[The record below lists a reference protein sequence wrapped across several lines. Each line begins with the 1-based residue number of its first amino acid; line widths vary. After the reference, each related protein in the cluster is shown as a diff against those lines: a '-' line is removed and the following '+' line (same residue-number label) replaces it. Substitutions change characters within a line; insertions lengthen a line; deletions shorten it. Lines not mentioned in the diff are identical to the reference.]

1 MKYDVAVVG
10 AGVSGLTTALVLAG
24 CGLHVA
30 LIEASERTAG
40 MVRGFS
46 RRGAQFDTGFHY
58 AGGMGE
64 GEPLDIFFRY
74 LGLAGR
80 LKKEPFDPDGFDT
93 VRFRRPDFEF
103 RFPCGLERLRER
115 LHEAFPPERAAIDG
129 YLGEVE
135 KAADAFP
142 FLNLEADAEVPDL
155 FQGPTLQGVLDRLSG
170 DRLLKGLLSVHCLL
184 YGAAPQEVPFALHA
198 GVVGS
203 YYRSAHGLKDGGR
216 GLAEAFDAELSRR
229 GVDVFCGERA
239 AAILLGSDGRPCGVR
254 LAGGRTIA
262 CGGCV
267 VTVHPRALLE
277 LAPAGVFRPAYCKRL
292 LTLEETPSAFLLYGG
307 SSVPIKGLQGSN
319 LFLLPSPEAASC
331 LEEGIAD
338 GPLYLTAARPARE
351 ESARYGFMAISPA
364 ASRETA
370 RWESSALGNRG
381 REYAA
386 YKAEMA
392 RKMRERMEHC
402 CPELQGLIG
411 WCEGATPLT
420 LRDYGHS
427 PAGSL
432 YGVKHR
438 VGQMNPQPLTRVP
451 GLLLAG
457 QAVAAPG
464 IMGAMVSAFLAC
476 GHLVGHERIR
486 RELRACR

>member
-10 AGVSGLTTALVLAG
+10 AGVSGLTASLVLAG

-74 LGLAGR
+74 LGLADR
-80 LKKEPFDPDGFDT
+80 LAKEPFDPDGFDT
-93 VRFRRPDFEF
+93 VRVRHPEFEF
-103 RFPCGLERLRER
+103 RFPCGLERIRER
-115 LHEAFPPERAAIDG
+115 LHEAFQLERAAVDG
-129 YLGEVE
+129 YLREVE
-135 KAADAFP
+135 RAADSFP
-142 FLNLEADAEVPDL
+142 FLNLEAEAEVPGL
-155 FQGPTLQGVLDRLSG
+155 FQGPTLQEVLDRLTG

-184 YGAAPQEVPFALHA
+184 YGVSPREAPFALHA
-198 GVVGS
+198 GVVGP
-203 YYRSAHGLKDGGR
+203 YYRSAHGLKGGGR
-216 GLAEAFDAELSRR
+216 SLAEAFDAELFRR

-239 AAILLGSDGRPCGVR
+239 TAILPGSDGRPNAVR

-267 VTVHPRALLE
+267 VTVHPSALLE
-277 LAPAGVFRPAYCKRL
+277 LAPTGAFRPAYCKRL
-292 LTLEETPSAFLLYGG
+292 LKLEETPSAFLLFGG
-307 SSVPIKGLQGSN
+307 SSVPRGALQGSN
-319 LFLLPSPEAASC
+319 LFLLPSPEAAGC
-331 LEEGIAD
+331 LDEGIEA
-338 GPLYLTAARPARE
+338 GPLYLTAARPARGE
-351 ESARYGFMAISPA
+351 GAGHGLMAISPVASRVTGRWA
-364 ASRETA
+364 AST
-370 RWESSALGNRG
+370 LGGRC

-386 YKAEMA
+386 FKADMA
-392 RKMRERMEHC
+392 RKMRDRIEHF
-402 CPELQGLIG
+402 CPELQGLIT

-427 PAGSL
+427 PVGSL

-438 VGQMNPQPLTRVP
+438 VGQVNPQPLTRVP

-464 IMGAMVSAFLAC
+464 VMGAMVSAFLAC
-476 GHLVGHERIR
+476 GHIVGHERIR
-486 RELRACR
+486 REMRACR